1 MMINRLISL
10 TQRNIKVFYRDKSRL
25 IFSLFSPAIVLVL
38 YEVFLKQNMINEFTQ
53 AFSSLSLSDSRIEG
67 LVQSWIISGALYLTT
82 LSAAAAAINGYSYDR
97 IEKRFDDFFVTP
109 ISRFELALSYLLSTM
124 IVTFIVTMI
133 LYLVS
138 LLLLNNYLFFSWGII
153 EAIFLESLLSSA
165 ILSFFSM
172 VFVHS
177 EGGAT
182 TVVSLVNSLG
192 GFLAGVYISFGA
204 LGKTLVNILGCLPFA
219 QGSTL
224 FRYRFMNVK
233 LEEILNTIPS
243 NMRFEIKEKVYSS
256 LGISM
261 RVFDKSIST
270 GWIQIIALIFIVVLT
285 ILASMS
291 LNKKKN

>member
-124 IVTFIVTMI
+124 IVTFVVTMT

-138 LLLLNNYLFFSWGII
+138 LIVLGKYLFFSLEII
-153 EAIFLESLLSSA
+153 EVIFLESLLSSA

-192 GFLAGVYISFGA
+192 GFFAGVYISFGT
-204 LGKTLVNILGCLPFA
+204 LGTTLVNILGCLPFA

-224 FRYRFMNVK
+224 FRYQFMNAK
-233 LEEILNTIPS
+233 LEEILSTIPS
-243 NMRFEIKEKVYSS
+243 NMRLDVKEKVYSS
-256 LGISM
+256 LGISIK
-261 RVFDKSIST
+261 VFDKSISIT
-270 GWIQIIALIFIVVLT
+270 GIQIIALFLIIILT
-285 ILASMS
+285 ILASIS
-291 LNKKKN
+291 LTRKKD